1 MRQIVDD
8 RYTARVLLGLS
19 QTYKN
24 NLGENFDVQTSATI
38 CQNGFAPRADNGVP
52 TQNGCDATFVPLQG
66 GSIDDEN
73 DADNADG
80 TTMGADQNTTTKRVR
95 RRGKYT
101 PQEREKIRLV
111 KVAHDHFYSAGD
123 STTAASL
130 ISPFI
135 PSTLTGG
142 SVIECMRRGHVT
154 ERRSF

>member
-1 MRQIVDD
+1 M
-8 RYTARVLLGLS
+8 LLGLS

-38 CQNGFAPRADNGVP
+38 CQNGFAPRADNRDP
-52 TQNGCDATFVPLQG
+52 TQNECDATFVPRQG

-80 TTMGADQNTTTKRVR
+80 TTMGADQNKTTKRVR

-101 PQEREKIRLV
+101 PQEREKIRLG
-111 KVAHDHFYSAGD
+111 KIAHEHLFRAVDR
-123 STTAASL
+123 TTAASL

-142 SVIECMRRGHVT
+142 SVTECTRRGPET
-154 ERRSF
+154 GRRSS